1 MAQTLIVERSKLS
14 GLPHWETLP
23 ADTSAAIVEI
33 KAAIRE
39 RIAASGRRS
48 RTSSPRSRFLR
59 AEVADI
65 QATRKRGE
73 EVWPIIDYA
82 DIEAGTVSSEA
93 LAQVKRRCVVVRG
106 HPRDLAEQWDR
117 DIVEYVDS
125 NHFFES
131 YAGPADDFFGD
142 LASKP
147 RSIPS
152 TGHVRMEARQHPRM
166 AAAQSFLNAQWIS
179 ETDGHRWFDPDRD
192 SLYPDRIR
200 RRPPGV
206 DSAGLGTHMDPGTL
220 DLWMTEGY
228 QQHFRHLF
236 SGDFAA

>member
-1 MAQTLIVERSKLS
+1 MERRLISVKVPPNRRNASWLRPSVVERSKLS

-39 RIAASGRRS
+39 RIAASGR
-48 RTSSPRSRFLR
+48 TPVEDVVAEVEEFLR

-82 DIEAGTVSSEA
+82 DIEAGTVSSGVGSGQAPGLCGGARA
-93 LAQVKRRCVVVRG
+93 L
-106 HPRDLAEQWDR
+106 PRDLAEQWDR

-131 YAGPADDFFGD
+131 YAGRPTTSSA
-142 LASKP
+142 
-147 RSIPS
+147 
-152 TGHVRMEARQHPRM
+152 T
-166 AAAQSFLNAQWIS
+166 W
-179 ETDGHRWFDPDRD
+179 
-192 SLYPDRIR
+192 R
-200 RRPPGV
+200 RRSRDLSV
-206 DSAGLGTHMDPGTL
+206 YWSRAQMERVSTHGWP
-220 DLWMTEGY
+220 
-228 QQHFRHLF
+228 RR
-236 SGDFAA
+236 SRS